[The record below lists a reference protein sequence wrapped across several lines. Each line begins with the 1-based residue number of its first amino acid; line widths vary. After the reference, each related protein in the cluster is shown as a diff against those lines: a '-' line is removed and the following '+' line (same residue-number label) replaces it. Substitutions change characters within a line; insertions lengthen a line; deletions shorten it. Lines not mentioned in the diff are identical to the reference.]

1 VTDHATNVHKC
12 LCDGYIHALFR
23 RIFLSCLGISPGK
36 PGAQTA
42 ALLQTSMTDGRIL
55 SRNRAHESQALQLFA
70 RHHKTKQ
77 PHQAP
82 ARKLFSL
89 PHFHWPVQ
97 SVSIR
102 GVSTKLK
109 VNSGRTNPP
118 GQPSRRKPPPNK
130 RDRPPR
136 WFPGK
141 SCANTTFESKAKDV
155 APPAYSARTNLQI
168 DQDLHPGPRTFAL
181 DVLPAL
187 LSTYLPAQARQL
199 ISASNW
205 LLCSSRV
212 LRSINGDRR
221 YWNVLT
227 LHGSYPC
234 HL

>member
-1 VTDHATNVHKC
+1 
-12 LCDGYIHALFR
+12 
-23 RIFLSCLGISPGK
+23 
-36 PGAQTA
+36 
-42 ALLQTSMTDGRIL
+42 MTDGRIQTGHRGL
-55 SRNRAHESQALQLFA
+55 SIAGSTAWEI
-70 RHHKTKQ
+70 
-77 PHQAP
+77 
-82 ARKLFSL
+82 FSL
-89 PHFHWPVQ
+89 AHFHSAVQ

-141 SCANTTFESKAKDV
+141 SCADTTFESKTKDV
-155 APPAYSARTNLQI
+155 APPVYSARTNLQI

>member
-1 VTDHATNVHKC
+1 MCISKGKTARSGT
-12 LCDGYIHALFR
+12 FR
-23 RIFLSCLGISPGK
+23 EFLSL
-36 PGAQTA
+36 T
-42 ALLQTSMTDGRIL
+42 
-55 SRNRAHESQALQLFA
+55 
-70 RHHKTKQ
+70 
-77 PHQAP
+77 
-82 ARKLFSL
+82 
-89 PHFHWPVQ
+89 HFPCPVQ

-102 GVSTKLK
+102 AVSTKLK
-109 VNSGRTNPP
+109 VNSGRTTPP
-118 GQPSRRKPPPNK
+118 GQPSQRTPPPNK

-141 SCANTTFESKAKDV
+141 SCADTTFESKAKGV
-155 APPAYSARTNLQI
+155 ALPAYSARTNLQI

-199 ISASNW
+199 VSASNW
-205 LLCSSRV
+205 LPCSSRV

>member
-1 VTDHATNVHKC
+1 MGKQTISRRP
-12 LCDGYIHALFR
+12 G
-23 RIFLSCLGISPGK
+23 RIFFFPSSFPS
-36 PGAQTA
+36 T
-42 ALLQTSMTDGRIL
+42 TR
-55 SRNRAHESQALQLFA
+55 
-70 RHHKTKQ
+70 
-77 PHQAP
+77 
-82 ARKLFSL
+82 
-89 PHFHWPVQ
+89 
-97 SVSIR
+97 SVTIR

-118 GQPSRRKPPPNK
+118 VSLPQGKPLPTK

-141 SCANTTFESKAKDV
+141 SCVNTAFESKAKGV
-155 APPAYSARTNLQI
+155 AKLTYSDRTNLQI

-187 LSTYLPAQARQL
+187 LSTYLPAQARQF

-212 LRSINGDRR
+212 LRSTNGGRR
-221 YWNVLT
+221 HWNVLT

-234 HL
+234 RL

>member
-1 VTDHATNVHKC
+1 MPGDKPWQTRYLD
-12 LCDGYIHALFR
+12 
-23 RIFLSCLGISPGK
+23 SCVASNIDDRWSDF
-36 PGAQTA
+36 
-42 ALLQTSMTDGRIL
+42 ALLQGVSIGG
-55 SRNRAHESQALQLFA
+55 SAASYAYLQG
-70 RHHKTKQ
+70 KT
-77 PHQAP
+77 AP
-82 ARKLFSL
+82 AGKFFLL
-89 PHFHWPVQ
+89 PHFPWPVQ

-141 SCANTTFESKAKDV
+141 SCADTTFESKAKGV

>member
-1 VTDHATNVHKC
+1 MTDRATNVHKC
-12 LCDGYIHALFR
+12 LCDGYIDALFR

-36 PGAQTA
+36 PDVQTA
-42 ALLQTSMTDGRIL
+42 APLQTSMTGGRIL
-55 SRNRAHESQALQLFA
+55 CRNRAYQSQAVQFYTLF
-70 RHHKTKQ
+70 HKAKL
-77 PHQAP
+77 PGQAP
-82 ARKLFSL
+82 AGKFFSL
-89 PHFHWPVQ
+89 SHFPWPVQ
-97 SVSIR
+97 SVSIC

-141 SCANTTFESKAKDV
+141 SCANTTFESKAKGV
-155 APPAYSARTNLQI
+155 VPPAYSARTNLQI

-199 ISASNW
+199 VSASNW